1 MELKKIYYLD
11 DFDFIVKPRDAAGVV
26 SDLSQI
32 PFEVIVA
39 TDGKCLYTA
48 TAGEGTAIPA
58 ADGSIHV
65 YVNNHRLAP
74 GRVTAQL
81 IADLPIPGFP
91 DRHRR
96 IQKIL
101 SSPLELTTTPGDST
115 SEADIVAMMPYLP
128 AGSAAE
134 IPSHKTINGEEI
146 TGEGDI
152 EISTLTPWQRSYL
165 ERQES
170 TERTGK
176 YSVSL
181 GLSPSATEF
190 TGAAVAL
197 TLTVTAKFDGV
208 KVAAEIT
215 PNTSNLNGI
224 TFANDK
230 AEVIWPAP
238 AISQGSVSVSYGV
251 KAKYTDSDGSIEKTA
266 TASQTR
272 YAPMRWVCKPSD
284 SVPTSDEIK
293 AGVKTVKSSA
303 AGTYSIPFSQGDY
316 VWLCIPAFMNI
327 SKVTSGG
334 FDVPV
339 EASQPAI
346 CRIGSCDVSYKCVR
360 ISGRPQTSPISLTIA

>member
-1 MELKKIYYLD
+1 MKVLDTNGLKHIGRKIGRSYSGVLSE
-11 DFDFIVKPRDAAGVV
+11 RLNDAATEQE
-26 SDLSQI
+26 LEI
-32 PFEVIVA
+32 AFE
-39 TDGKCLYTA
+39 
-48 TAGEGTAIPA
+48 GEENPELHTGDRIFLRVNTPDMEIEEVGTAHVESMTEGA
-58 ADGSIHV
+58 AMVSV
-65 YVNNHRLAP
+65 YSNGYVYEGVLTFPESGATLCVNRLAKF
-74 GRVTAQL
+74 G
-81 IADLPIPGFP
+81 
-91 DRHRR
+91 
-96 IQKIL
+96 
-101 SSPLELTTTPGDST
+101 
-115 SEADIVAMMPYLP
+115 
-128 AGSAAE
+128 E
-134 IPSHKTINGEEI
+134 IPPHKTINGEEI

-176 YSVSL
+176 YTVSL

-215 PNTSNLNGI
+215 PNTANLNDI

-266 TASQTR
+266 SASQTR
-272 YAPMRWVCKPSD
+272 YAPMRWVCKSSD